1 VTITKLT
8 QEFIQ
13 KNPSIKDCLRKG
25 LINYS
30 ALSRLISKEQKG
42 TTKEA
47 ILIAARRYKEKIF
60 KQPNYENKIK
70 TLLKNTEIEVK
81 NKIFTL
87 QVEKRYSERTPELQK
102 KIAKEQGIFYQ
113 IEGSSAI
120 TLISSDRYKKDIKQI
135 HKNYIINESENLVLV
150 ILKSGKEIEHIPGVV
165 AYLYSLFAE
174 NNINII
180 EEMSCWTDTL
190 FVVKEKDLNKIIELL
205 KF

>member
-1 VTITKLT
+1 MTITKLT